1 MLQYDVGNNDFY
13 SFTLQLKNQANYKMD
28 KTHLSHRINNL
39 HANYYKVS
47 VHKYGFFLCRTGY
60 GRILLGSRIYEI
72 SPNTLCIYT
81 PNSFFQILEKSND
94 LTGVLEE
101 DDVDTY
107 YPVVSTIEIRK
118 RLQIR
123 SESCVALSDAE
134 SGEIAL
140 LVEAVYNTAFTGQ
153 ASRNDAEIRSIHDN
167 YVRHLRYALCLKVL
181 EAYFNN
187 SPVQALPE
195 CKEDLILS
203 RFLISLYDNCHKE
216 RTVQFYA
223 DQQHLSPYYFSTII
237 KNRSGMGALQWIE
250 NVTMTLSREYLEC
263 TDLSIKE
270 ISEKL
275 NFPDQSTFGRYFKHR
290 EGCSPSEFRQSTP
303 EFYKSK

>member
-1 MLQYDVGNNDFY
+1 MN
-13 SFTLQLKNQANYKMD
+13 
-28 KTHLSHRINNL
+28 KTRSSYTINNL

-47 VHKYGFFLCRTGY
+47 VHKYGFFLCRTGH

-72 SPNTLCIYT
+72 SPNTLCIYA
-81 PNSFFQILEKSND
+81 PNSFFQILEKSDD

-101 DDVDTY
+101 DDVAAY
-107 YPVVSTIEIRK
+107 YPVVSTIEIQK
-118 RLQIR
+118 RLRIR
-123 SESCVALSDAE
+123 SESCVALSNAE
-134 SGEIAL
+134 AEEIAL
-140 LVEAVYNTAFTGQ
+140 LVGAVYNTAFNEPVSQ
-153 ASRNDAEIRSIHDN
+153 NDNEINSIHEN
-167 YVRHLRYALCLKVL
+167 YVRYLRYALCLKVL

-195 CKEDLILS
+195 CKEDLILN
-203 RFLISLYDNCHKE
+203 RFLVSLYENCRKE

-237 KNRSGMGALQWIE
+237 KSRSGMGALQWIE

-290 EGCSPSEFRQSTP
+290 EGCSPSEFRQSAP
-303 EFYKSK
+303 ELYKHK

>member
-1 MLQYDVGNNDFY
+1 MAKNGIYL
-13 SFTLQLKNQANYKMD
+13 FTLLSLNSAILKACRMAHYYDIHDLYANYR
-28 KTHLSHRINNL
+28 T
-39 HANYYKVS
+39 VS
-47 VHKYGFFLCRTGY
+47 VHKYGFFLCRTGC

-72 SPNTLCIYT
+72 TPNVLCIYA
-81 PNSFFQILEKSND
+81 PNSFFQILEKSDD

-101 DDVDTY
+101 DDVRTY
-107 YPVVSTIEIRK
+107 YPVVSTIDIRK

-123 SESCVALSDAE
+123 SEACVTLSSDE
-134 SGEIAL
+134 SEEITGL
-140 LVEAVYNTAFTGQ
+140 LDVIHNTSDIAAGVKKDIEV
-153 ASRNDAEIRSIHDN
+153 SSIHDN

-181 EAYFNN
+181 EAYFSN
-187 SPVQALPE
+187 SPVQALPK
-195 CKEDLILS
+195 CREDMILS

-223 DQQHLSPYYFSTII
+223 AQQHLSPYYFSTII
-237 KNRSGMGALQWIE
+237 KSRSGMGALQWIE
-250 NVTMTLSREYLEC
+250 NVAMTLSREYLEC

-290 EGCSPSEFRQSTP
+290 EGCSPSDFRR
-303 EFYKSK
+303 SKP